1 MSWGVPRE
9 SFGGTCRRCPGLPA
23 STHMQVPGLDGP
35 FRLVR
40 QSLQSGLI
48 RLAGIDAANAGT
60 VPKRLKAIRGDGD
73 NRQPRRV
80 GVKNARPQGRDRL
93 QG

>member
-1 MSWGVPRE
+1 MSRGIPSE
-9 SFGGTCRRCPGLPA
+9 SIGGTCRRCPGLPA
-23 STHMQVPGLDGP
+23 STHVPVPGLDGP
-35 FRLVR
+35 FHLVR
-40 QSLQSGLI
+40 QSLQSDLI
-48 RLAGIDAANAGT
+48 RLAGTDPANAGT

-80 GVKNARPQGRDRL
+80 RVKNASPQGRDRL